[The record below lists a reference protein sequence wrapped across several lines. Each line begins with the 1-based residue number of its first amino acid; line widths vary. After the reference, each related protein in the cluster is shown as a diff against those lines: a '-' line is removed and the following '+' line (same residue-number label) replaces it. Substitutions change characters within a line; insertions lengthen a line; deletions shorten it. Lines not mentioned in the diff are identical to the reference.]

1 MPRGMGGLRRIQ
13 NAYKEPLD
21 LWFSGNHLGEP
32 TGDTS
37 LPPPRGAVSRRG
49 GCNSLEKEGSTPSSR
64 NRESPRRG
72 ASGSNP
78 RD

>member
-49 GCNSLEKEGSTPSSR
+49 GLQLSREGRLDAVLPQP
-64 NRESPRRG
+64 REPPARRVRKQ
-72 ASGSNP
+72 P
-78 RD
+78 P